1 MELVKLSKKGQVNI
15 PRRVLSDLGVPAGS
29 MLIVETTADGAI
41 VLRPAAVSPIEI
53 YDDERLA
60 EFAEMDR
67 PTAAELKRFS
77 RKAASE
83 HKD

>member
-1 MELVKLSKKGQVNI
+1 MELVKLSTKGQVNI

-67 PTAAELKRFS
+67 PTAAELKRFR
-77 RKAASE
+77 RKTASE